1 MPRWAARLLG
11 REGAA
16 GALGPTPHITARSAA
31 TGLAYQLALGPAVMW
46 PASCPTA
53 EPVAGLAMVVAGVL
67 LVGCAYVTARR
78 RVARRRADLPLA
90 LHPKVSEVRLTE
102 RLGVDITLA
111 PQGRYRTSL
120 RPVEGDISVAL
131 VFGHPDRDRLDR
143 YARKRATDRTS
154 GSAQAAWSCT
164 APSTSRRSRTFRV
177 LSADSRG
184 PPGRIR
190 CFATRIRMRPA
201 SFRWR

>member
-1 MPRWAARLLG
+1 M
-11 REGAA
+11 
-16 GALGPTPHITARSAA
+16 
-31 TGLAYQLALGPAVMW
+31 
-46 PASCPTA
+46 
-53 EPVAGLAMVVAGVL
+53 
-67 LVGCAYVTARR
+67 GCAYVTARR

-90 LHPKVSEVRLTE
+90 LQPKISEVRLTE
-102 RLGVDITLA
+102 RLGVDITLS

-131 VFGHPDRDRLDR
+131 VFGHSDRDRLNR
-143 YARKRATDRTS
+143 YARKRASDRTS

-164 APSTSRRSRTFRV
+164 APSTSRRSRTFLV

-190 CFATRIRMRPA
+190 CSRRGSARVQPLSAGADVSAGPGAGDQGRAGLGHALAR
-201 SFRWR
+201 SRV